1 MRALGKLIFES
12 TFRLSIWQ
20 EAHLASLKYSAIL
33 CSKLALP
40 LQSSKSFTVEIL
52 QLLPTSEEE
61 NHMIG
66 FRIYGVLLLGCV
78 HLGVNFNNCS
88 LLLLLFFQ
96 LLLERGCRL
105 RLHATQNCVI
115 PSC

>member
-1 MRALGKLIFES
+1 MQGKLIFES
-12 TFRLSIWQ
+12 TFRLSVWQ

-40 LQSSKSFTVEIL
+40 LQSSKSLAVEIL

-66 FRIYGVLLLGCV
+66 FSIYRVLLLGCV
-78 HLGVNFNNCS
+78 CLGVNFNNCS
-88 LLLLLFFQ
+88 LIF
-96 LLLERGCRL
+96 
-105 RLHATQNCVI
+105 V
-115 PSC
+115 SY